1 MIRILIKPSLVAII
15 WLNQMKE
22 MALYQRFIEDIGV
35 RLTDGHM
42 MEPEASVSAIVF
54 AHPEARYFNVER

>member
-1 MIRILIKPSLVAII
+1 MIKPSLVAII
-15 WLNQMKE
+15 WLNQIKE

-54 AHPEARYFNVER
+54 AQPEARYFNVER